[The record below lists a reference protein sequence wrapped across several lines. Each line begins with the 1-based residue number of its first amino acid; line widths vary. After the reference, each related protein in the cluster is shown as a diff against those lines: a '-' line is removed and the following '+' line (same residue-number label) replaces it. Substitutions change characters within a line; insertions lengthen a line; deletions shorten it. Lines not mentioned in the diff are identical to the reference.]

1 MLERRPAKP
10 DDLPFLLQL
19 RQQTFRAYLA
29 EAGVPIDADSDLARV
44 MFKFEV
50 AEILLHQG
58 AAAGLLKMS
67 RSGPAWQIHQ
77 LQIAPAL
84 QGRGLGAALLQQLQD
99 EAAEAGVGIALGVLK
114 RNPAQALYRRLGF
127 VDSGEN
133 ELEYLLRW
141 PVALPP
147 ASNLLA
153 FANTQWRV
161 RRPKPFV
168 LVIEGELGVEAV
180 TTDYLHDKLLLPD
193 WREAFY
199 QLVDATGLVVC
210 LNLHTQHPTYRDVR
224 GRSSKGR
231 LSQGEYY
238 HHDGCSGPTKPRFVE
253 IRCPIQPQ
261 TRGVATAVAPHRA
274 VVAAM
279 VQVLPAALA
288 AAPALAL
295 QDLSPAALEQMDDA
309 ALDQL
314 QGLLTRTVRKKLDA
328 EGARAYF
335 RQVDLAADAYF
346 EPWALGESRIIANAN
361 SGVTMQHRR
370 AYQTAHTGGVA
381 NGHLV
386 KRWPNEELLLPGQ
399 VADPALIAALCREE
413 GEESEDPACYLGPH

>member
-1 MLERRPAKP
+1 MKFSHMLE
-10 DDLPFLLQL
+10 
-19 RQQTFRAYLA
+19 T
-29 EAGVPIDADSDLARV
+29 
-44 MFKFEV
+44 
-50 AEILLHQG
+50 
-58 AAAGLLKMS
+58 
-67 RSGPAWQIHQ
+67 QI
-77 LQIAPAL
+77 
-84 QGRGLGAALLQQLQD
+84 
-99 EAAEAGVGIALGVLK
+99 
-114 RNPAQALYRRLGF
+114 
-127 VDSGEN
+127 
-133 ELEYLLRW
+133 
-141 PVALPP
+141 PP
-147 ASNLLA
+147 ANSNSADVLA
-153 FANTQWRV
+153 FANSHWRV

-168 LVIEGELGVEAV
+168 LVIEGEVGAEAAAPC
-180 TTDYLHDKLLLPD
+180 DYLHDKLLLPE

-261 TRGVATAVAPHRA
+261 TRGVATAVAPHHA

-288 AAPALAL
+288 ANLASVPALAG
-295 QDLSPAALEQMDDA
+295 QDLSQAALKQMSES

-314 QGLLTRTVRKKLDA
+314 QGLITRTVRKKLNA

-346 EPWALGESRIIANAN
+346 EPWQLGESRIIANAN

-370 AYQTAHTGGVA
+370 AYQTLHTGGIA

-399 VADPALIAALCREE
+399 VLDPAFIAALCSEEEE
-413 GEESEDPACYLGPH
+413 GEDRAEAADGGQACYLRPH

>member
-1 MLERRPAKP
+1 MSAPTP
-10 DDLPFLLQL
+10 PSIS
-19 RQQTFRAYLA
+19 TNS
-29 EAGVPIDADSDLARV
+29 EAS
-44 MFKFEV
+44 
-50 AEILLHQG
+50 
-58 AAAGLLKMS
+58 S
-67 RSGPAWQIHQ
+67 S
-77 LQIAPAL
+77 
-84 QGRGLGAALLQQLQD
+84 
-99 EAAEAGVGIALGVLK
+99 VL
-114 RNPAQALYRRLGF
+114 
-127 VDSGEN
+127 V
-133 ELEYLLRW
+133 
-141 PVALPP
+141 
-147 ASNLLA
+147 
-153 FANTQWRV
+153 FANRRWRV

-168 LVIEGELGVEAV
+168 LVIEGEVGDASLAEPS
-180 TTDYLHDKLLLPD
+180 DYLHNSLLMPE

-261 TRGVATAVAPHRA
+261 TRGVATAVAPHHA
-274 VVAAM
+274 VVTAM
-279 VQVLPAALA
+279 VQVLPAELVAASALST
-288 AAPALAL
+288 
-295 QDLSPAALEQMDDA
+295 QDMSPASLSQMDGA

-314 QGLLTRTVRKKLDA
+314 QGLITRTVRKKLNA

-335 RQVDLAADAYF
+335 RQVDEAANAYF
-346 EPWALGESRIIANAN
+346 EPWALGESRIMANAN

-370 AYQTAHTGGVA
+370 AYQSLHAGGVA

-399 VADPALIAALCREE
+399 VLDPIFIAALCSEDSEE
-413 GEESEDPACYLGPH
+413 GNDGDRAEGCYLGPH